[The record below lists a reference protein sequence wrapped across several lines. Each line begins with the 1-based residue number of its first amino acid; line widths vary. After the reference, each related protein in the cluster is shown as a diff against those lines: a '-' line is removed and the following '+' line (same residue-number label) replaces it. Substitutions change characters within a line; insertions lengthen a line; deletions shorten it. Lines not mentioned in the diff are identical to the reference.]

1 MRNPGASGESK
12 GTMIFKRWFLKL
24 GLQKSNGNTKPQE
37 PSDIEPEEIWDPE
50 VYRIGSALLRTK
62 EWIGGVR

>member
-1 MRNPGASGESK
+1 
-12 GTMIFKRWFLKL
+12 MIFKRWFLKL